1 MTTTENTLTF
11 EEYIVLVMSEKIAH
25 PEWRLG
31 QTYYHILDDI
41 RPDLNASIIDTHGDP
56 YHTDSNI
63 NRYLDFVAS
72 NW

>member
-1 MTTTENTLTF
+1 MTF
-11 EEYIVLVMSEKIAH
+11 EEFVVNAQSFRACNPGI
-25 PEWRLG
+25 RLG
-31 QTYYHILDDI
+31 QAYYIVLDDI

-56 YHTDSNI
+56 YYTDSNI

>member
-1 MTTTENTLTF
+1 MTF
-11 EEYIVLVMSEKIAH
+11 EEYVVLAMSEKIAH

-31 QTYYHILDDI
+31 QTYYTVLDDI
-41 RPDLNASIIDTHGDP
+41 RPDLNASIVDTHGDP
-56 YHTDSNI
+56 YYTDSNI